1 MTKSKDKIN
10 KFIDAI
16 IDLIIDSYLL
26 ERRRKE
32 EEKYDIVDM
41 NSTTGRFFDGR
52 LGQSESVRLS
62 SPGRPLKL
70 YGQKSDTISKIQ

>member
-1 MTKSKDKIN
+1 MAKTKQKLN

-16 IDLIIDSYLL
+16 IDIIIDSYLQTKS
-26 ERRRKE
+26 RKP
-32 EEKYDIVDM
+32 EEKYDIVNM
-41 NSTTGRFFDGR
+41 NSTTDRFFDGR

-70 YGQKSDTISKIQ
+70 YGKESDIISKVQ